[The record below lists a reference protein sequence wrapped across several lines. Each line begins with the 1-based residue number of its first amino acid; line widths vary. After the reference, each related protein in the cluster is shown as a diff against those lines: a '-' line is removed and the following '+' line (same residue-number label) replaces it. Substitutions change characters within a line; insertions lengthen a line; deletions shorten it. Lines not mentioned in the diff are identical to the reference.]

1 MSTWMRG
8 LFVLFVAVL
17 LASCWYEVTPR
28 VEVNTGSKFLGN
40 IFYGAEEPLKFSQY
54 WNQVTPENAGKWGS
68 VESSRDQ
75 MNWGTLDSIYD
86 YAKQHGMPF
95 KFHVLVWGQQQPS
108 WISGLSA
115 SEQRAEVEEWFAA
128 VANRYADIDMIDVVN
143 EPLHSPPPYRDALGG
158 DGSTGWDWVVTSFQ
172 LAREYFP
179 NSTLL
184 INEYGIISDPS
195 AAQRYIQIIDLLK
208 ARGLVD
214 GIGIQCH
221 AFNMDSV
228 SVSTMEQVLDMLAQ
242 TGLPI
247 YVSELDMRGDDQ
259 TQLQRYQEKF
269 PVLWEHPS
277 VRGVTLWGYVE
288 GHIWQSEAYLLHS
301 DGTERPALTWLMQ
314 YASGGS
320 TPTPTPTPTST
331 PTPTPTATSS
341 PTPTPTPGSGEY
353 TEINLPFSYDGAG
366 EYYWKTND
374 FSSTTNW
381 GRYVNSWNLDL
392 LEINGTDYTNT
403 WVPQHAI
410 PASSDGCW
418 YIHYE
423 SSVPW
428 GHVEMN

>member
-1 MSTWMRG
+1 MKPLEGR
-8 LFVLFVAVL
+8 
-17 LASCWYEVTPR
+17 
-28 VEVNTGSKFLGN
+28 FLGN

-75 MNWGTLDSIYD
+75 MNFGTLDYIYN

-108 WISGLSA
+108 WISGLST

-128 VANRYADIDMIDVVN
+128 VADRYADIDMIDVVN

-158 DGSTGWDWVVTSFQ
+158 DGSTGWDWVITSFQ

-179 NSTLL
+179 DSTLL

-195 AAQRYIQIIDLLK
+195 AAQRYIQIIDLLT

-301 DGTERPALTWLMQ
+301 DGTERPALSWLMQ
-314 YASGGS
+314 YVYG
-320 TPTPTPTPTST
+320 
-331 PTPTPTATSS
+331 
-341 PTPTPTPGSGEY
+341 
-353 TEINLPFSYDGAG
+353 D
-366 EYYWKTND
+366 
-374 FSSTTNW
+374 
-381 GRYVNSWNLDL
+381 
-392 LEINGTDYTNT
+392 
-403 WVPQHAI
+403 
-410 PASSDGCW
+410 
-418 YIHYE
+418 
-423 SSVPW
+423 
-428 GHVEMN
+428 